1 MDALTALAQK
11 WAAEASDLETRYHDA
26 RGASLFRLC
35 AAELLEAI
43 REAEARVLTLTEAAE
58 ASGYSS
64 DHLRRLIADGRITNA
79 GRRGAPRIRL
89 ADLPS
94 KPGATNGLM
103 TEAEEAA
110 RSLG

>member
-1 MDALTALAQK
+1 MDVLTALAAR
-11 WAAEASDLETRYHDA
+11 WAAEASDLEVRYHDD

-43 REAEARVLTLTEAAE
+43 REAEARVLTLTEASE
-58 ASGYSS
+58 ASGYTS
-64 DHLRRLIADGRITNA
+64 DHLRRLIADGTIPNA
-79 GRRGAPRIRL
+79 GRRGKPLVRRS
-89 ADLPS
+89 DLPM
-94 KPGATNGLM
+94 KPGATNVGM